1 MTTQTASIIGA
12 DKVMDV
18 RPIPC
23 SIKHGLILK
32 TWRELPVGDHF
43 ILLNDHDPVPL
54 RYQFEAE
61 FPGTFTWDYLERGPE
76 DFRVKLTKLQE
87 LPPPVASERV
97 LRLLGA
103 LARKRTAYCR
113 LHRSAW
119 FGPAPAADSWFATTN
134 STLDHVRFSS
144 PARLLG
150 RGGRTSP
157 SAAAAPGPR
166 PAP

>member
-1 MTTQTASIIGA
+1 MAALAWASELNHRTLIHQSPVTDHYSQVTNQIMNTQTPSVIGA

-23 SIKHGLILK
+23 STKHGLILK

-61 FPGTFTWDYLERGPE
+61 FPGAFTWDYLERGPA

-87 LPPPVASERV
+87 LPPPVASEKSY
-97 LRLLGA
+97 G
-103 LARKRTAYCR
+103 CSG
-113 LHRSAW
+113 H
-119 FGPAPAADSWFATTN
+119 
-134 STLDHVRFSS
+134 
-144 PARLLG
+144 
-150 RGGRTSP
+150 
-157 SAAAAPGPR
+157 
-166 PAP
+166 